1 MGILNR
7 ASRSD
12 KITDPAV
19 SNMPTSDPN
28 PAQNPAHARQRRKDA
43 RPQELLDAALAL
55 FVEKGFAATRSE
67 EVAQRAGVSKGT
79 LYLYFPSKE
88 ELLKAVIRQTLSAD
102 IAEGARLVASM
113 EGKAQHL
120 LTEVLTQWWVDV
132 FNSPG
137 SGVFKL
143 VITEMCN
150 FPDLAAF
157 YSEEVIQP
165 GTAVIQALL
174 QRGIDS
180 GEFRAVEMTPTV
192 HSIVMPLIMMCLH
205 KHSLGA
211 CGFAEPVLADPERF
225 IRQHLALL
233 FQGLRVDPSP
243 GAPAHPIA

>member
-1 MGILNR
+1 
-7 ASRSD
+7 
-12 KITDPAV
+12 
-19 SNMPTSDPN
+19 MPHTATS
-28 PAQNPAHARQRRKDA
+28 RQRRKDA

-55 FVEKGFAATRSE
+55 FVEKGYAATRSE

-102 IAEGARLVASM
+102 VAEGARLVATM
-113 EGKAQHL
+113 EGSASHM
-120 LTEVLTQWWVDV
+120 LTEVLTRWWVDV

-150 FPDLAAF
+150 FPELAAF
-157 YSEEVIQP
+157 YSQEVIQP

-174 QRGIDS
+174 QRGMRS
-180 GEFRAVEMTPTV
+180 GEFREVDMIGTV
-192 HSIVMPLIMMCLH
+192 HSIVMPMIMLCLH

-211 CGFAEPVLADPERF
+211 CGFAEPMLADPERF

-233 FQGLRVDPSP
+233 LEGLRRRP
-243 GAPAHPIA
+243 GDEAHPPLPFETP

>member
-1 MGILNR
+1 
-7 ASRSD
+7 
-12 KITDPAV
+12 
-19 SNMPTSDPN
+19 MPSSAPLPT
-28 PAQNPAHARQRRKDA
+28 PAHARQRRKDA

-55 FVEKGFAATRSE
+55 FVEKGYAATRSE

-102 IAEGARLVASM
+102 IAEGARLVAAM
-113 EGKAQHL
+113 DGTAQHL

-143 VITEMCN
+143 VITEMRN

-174 QRGIDS
+174 QRGIDT
-180 GEFRAVEMTPTV
+180 GEFRAVEMASTV

-211 CGFAEPVLADPERF
+211 CGFAEPMMADPEHF

-233 FQGLRVDPSP
+233 FQGLRGNP
-243 GAPAHPIA
+243 GPHAPAPPLPETP